1 MELLV
6 ALFAGVMGAAMA
18 GIWARDI
25 ASGVGFD
32 ASQGLLKAREI
43 DTEDLMIWHWLAEFG
58 TAGLL
63 MVGALFLVV
72 DVAVAEPVMLLGL
85 GALAYTSSNSLG
97 WSLARPDRR
106 SYVYPMAIGLIG
118 AIISA
123 TILIL
128 DF

>member
-1 MELLV
+1 MDMLI

-25 ASGVGFD
+25 ASGVGYD
-32 ASQGLLKAREI
+32 ATEGLLRARET

-72 DVAVAEPVMLLGL
+72 GAALAEAVMLLGL
-85 GALAYTSSNSLG
+85 GALAYTSANSLG

-123 TILIL
+123 ALLIL
-128 DF
+128 GF

>member
-1 MELLV
+1 MDIVV
-6 ALFAGVMGAAMA
+6 ALFGGIMGAAMA

-25 ASGVGFD
+25 ASGVGYD
-32 ASQGLLKAREI
+32 ASDGLLHAREN

-63 MVGALFLVV
+63 MLGAMLLMFGTALG
-72 DVAVAEPVMLLGL
+72 EPVMLLGL
-85 GALAYTSSNSLG
+85 GALTYTSSNSLG

-106 SYVYPMAIGLIG
+106 TYVYPMAIGLVG

-123 TILIL
+123 GVLIL
-128 DF
+128 L